1 MDTSDTFRF
10 GSFQLLAGRRELRCN
25 GAPVAIGSRA
35 FDLLLAL
42 VRRRG
47 QLATKGDLMAEVW
60 SGRVVEENNLQ
71 AQISALRKV
80 LAREA
85 IGADYLQTVPGRGY
99 RFLDQVVDMAT
110 STGVGA
116 ATLPLPDG
124 PSIAVLPFTNMSGDP
139 KQEYFADGIVEDMTT
154 ELSRFQDLFVIARNS
169 SFQYKGKSV
178 DVRRVGFELGVRYV
192 LEGSIRRSGDRVR
205 ISVQLI
211 DAVTGSHRWAER
223 YDRTL
228 EDIYAVQD
236 EVVRTIVA
244 ILAAHVNKAE
254 TERILLKPPAT
265 WQAYDYYMRGTAI
278 WNSYWSSL
286 KTEELY
292 QARRFF
298 ERSFAI
304 DATYARACAMLS
316 ITYITAW
323 TLPAFSSD
331 YRNPDAIDQAYQ
343 MARKGVQLDPYS
355 PQALGALGLA
365 LACKGQHEASI
376 AAYKKAVVL
385 NPNYSNRGF
394 ALALVCAGEPMR
406 AIEVIKAHMRLDPFY
421 PPVVPLWSG
430 IAHYMLHRYLEALP
444 LLRESA
450 SRAPNFLHAAHAWLA
465 ACYAQMGRLGE
476 ARVEAAEVLRI
487 EPKYT
492 IDGTARRRAGVF
504 IKSPVDAEHYF
515 DGLRKA
521 GLPDN

>member
-71 AQISALRKV
+71 AQISALRKI

-116 ATLPLPDG
+116 ARLPLPDG

-139 KQEYFADGIVEDMTT
+139 KQEYFADGIAEDMTT

-211 DAVTGSHRWAER
+211 DAVTGSHHWAER

-316 ITYITAW
+316 TTYITAW
-323 TLPAFSSD
+323 ILPAFSSE
-331 YRNPDAIDQAYQ
+331 YRNPDALDQAYQ

-365 LACKGQHEASI
+365 LACKGQHEASM

-385 NPNYSNRGF
+385 NPNYSDRGF

-430 IAHYMLHRYLEALP
+430 MAHYMLHRYLEALP

-450 SRAPNFLHAAHAWLA
+450 SRAPNFLHPAHAWLA
-465 ACYAQMGRLGE
+465 ACYAQLGRLDE
-476 ARVEAAEVLRI
+476 ARAE
-487 EPKYT
+487 
-492 IDGTARRRAGVF
+492 
-504 IKSPVDAEHYF
+504 
-515 DGLRKA
+515 
-521 GLPDN
+521 

>member
-1 MDTSDTFRF
+1 MRYLFEDYALDTD
-10 GSFQLLAGRRELRCN
+10 RRELRR
-25 GAPVAIGSRA
+25 GQDLVPVEPQV
-35 FDLLLAL
+35 FDLLAYLIHNRERVVSKDALLTAIWEGRIVSETSLTSRINSARSAIGDSGQQQRLIKTHLRKGVRFVGAVREEQQHTAEQPTPALAL
-42 VRRRG
+42 
-47 QLATKGDLMAEVW
+47 
-60 SGRVVEENNLQ
+60 
-71 AQISALRKV
+71 
-80 LAREA
+80 
-85 IGADYLQTVPGRGY
+85 
-99 RFLDQVVDMAT
+99 
-110 STGVGA
+110 
-116 ATLPLPDG
+116 PDR

-139 KQEYFADGIVEDMTT
+139 EQEYFADGIVEDITT

-178 DVRRVGFELGVRYV
+178 DVRRVGYELGVRYV
-192 LEGSIRRSGDRVR
+192 LEGSIRRSGDHVR
-205 ISVQLI
+205 ISVQLV

-244 ILAAHVNKAE
+244 ILAAHVKKAE

-323 TLPAFSSD
+323 IPFSSD

-376 AAYKKAVVL
+376 AAFKKAVVL

-406 AIEVIKAHMRLDPFY
+406 AIEVIKANMRLDPFY

-521 GLPDN
+521 GLPVA